1 MPAASVPEVSRH
13 RIFITTT
20 REASEVVGAFYSA
33 GRAPELGLAS
43 VAVTIP
49 PNHALGQLERPHR
62 LPPDPRT
69 EFAVVDPVVYSTDAS
84 FISEVNRE
92 LAARPAGQRK
102 LLLFVHGYNN
112 TTSDALL
119 RLAQF
124 VEDTGYPGVP
134 VLFTWASA
142 ASARRYVY
150 DLNSALVARVKL
162 KEMTDILARTEAE
175 SGDIF
180 AHSMGA
186 FLTMEG
192 LVEAQQAGRLG
203 RRKTINHIMLASPD
217 IDIDL
222 FRTQLELLPQ
232 AVRDRMYLLVS
243 RDDSALRV
251 SRRIAG
257 GVPRVGAA
265 NEEELE
271 ELGLTVIDLSEID
284 DSRLRQPFQVRRLSR
299 GRPTHRGRAKLC
311 RPLWRKHH
319 TRARGD
325 PGRRADPHLRELNAR
340 QGSLRRCYPCIRRR
354 KCGCADRAD
363 EGIPGVTSRKP
374 RLPASAW
381 PTMVKASRWSRPK
394 PHLRLSKLSRERAHG
409 RPHGRDP
416 GGRVHQW
423 AAPRGTAREG
433 TK

>member
-1 MPAASVPEVSRH
+1 MALVALVLAGCSRPPELIGIDNPVIPAASVPDLNRH

-33 GRAPELGLAS
+33 GRAPDLGLAS
-43 VAVTIP
+43 VAVTVP
-49 PNHALGQLERPHR
+49 PNHVLGHLERPQR

-69 EFAVVDPVVYSTDAS
+69 EFAVVDPVVYRTDAS
-84 FISEVNRE
+84 FISEINRE
-92 LAARPAGQRK
+92 LATRPAGQRK

-124 VEDTGYPGVP
+124 VEDTGYQGVP

-162 KEMTDILARTEAE
+162 KDMTDILVRTEAE
-175 SGDIF
+175 SVDVF

-203 RRKTINHIMLASPD
+203 RRTINHIILASPD

-222 FRTQLELLPQ
+222 FRAQIELLPQ
-232 AVRDRMYLLVS
+232 AVRDKMYLLVS

-265 NEEELE
+265 DAEELE
-271 ELGLTVIDLSEID
+271 EIGLTVIDLSEID
-284 DSRLRQPFQVRRLSR
+284 DLSSGSHSKFAGSPQVVQLIGAGLNSA
-299 GRPTHRGRAKLC
+299 GNFGEST
-311 RPLWRKHH
+311 
-319 TRARGD
+319 T
-325 PGRRADPHLRELNAR
+325 PGLDQILT
-340 QGSLRRCYPCIRRR
+340 
-354 KCGCADRAD
+354 
-363 EGIPGVTSRKP
+363 GVPVRNI
-374 RLPASAW
+374 
-381 PTMVKASRWSRPK
+381 
-394 PHLRLSKLSRERAHG
+394 G
-409 RPHGRDP
+409 N
-416 GGRVHQW
+416 
-423 AAPRGTAREG
+423 
-433 TK
+433 